1 MCIFNAPVPNVALP
15 HRKFPNINFSS
26 QNVCSL
32 NVSKPGRK
40 TYAKLAAITRSGSEV
55 IFLSDVR
62 LNSNKQI
69 ASVNDIEKKLK
80 FLGHNLYHNS
90 KHNSRGVAILLST
103 KLNYIIVEKTEDISC
118 NVLLLKITIGALCI
132 TIGSIYG
139 PNNDDNTFFNFVQ
152 ENVNKLN
159 SHYTILGGGTGT
171 QRLIIE
177 TVTVI

>member
-1 MCIFNAPVPNVALP
+1 MLHAVEKSFA
-15 HRKFPNINFSS
+15 
-26 QNVCSL
+26 
-32 NVSKPGRK
+32 SKS
-40 TYAKLAAITRSGSEV
+40 YRSGH
-55 IFLSDVR
+55 
-62 LNSNKQI
+62 KQAVI
-69 ASVNDIEKKLK
+69 ASDSYCSGNIL
-80 FLGHNLYHNS
+80 
-90 KHNSRGVAILLST
+90 AIIAFIMFSINNTL
-103 KLNYIIVEKTEDISC
+103 VEKTEDISC

-139 PNNDDNTFFNFVQ
+139 PNNDENTFFNFVQ